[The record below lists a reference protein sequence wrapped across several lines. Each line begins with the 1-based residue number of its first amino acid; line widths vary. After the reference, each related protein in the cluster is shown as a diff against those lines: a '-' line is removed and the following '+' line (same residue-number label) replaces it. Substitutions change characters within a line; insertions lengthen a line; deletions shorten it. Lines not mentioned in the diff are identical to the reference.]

1 MTDIMKILF
10 IGPMGA
16 GKTTAIRTISDIELL
31 STEVINNDTEQHT
44 KATTTVALDYGEVN
58 LGQGETVL
66 LYGIP
71 GQERFSFMW
80 PVLAEGALGAILLI
94 NDDLPNSQQHLT
106 NYINAF
112 PHLIE
117 KGTAVI
123 GVWSAE
129 NLSDELLEPYRA
141 ILKERELALPIIKTD
156 VRVKE
161 NVLTLIEMLIVNI
174 EVNQLSVC

>member
-1 MTDIMKILF
+1 MMDIMKILF

-31 STEVINNDTEQHT
+31 STEAINNDTEQHT

-80 PVLAEGALGAILLI
+80 PVLAEGALGAVL
-94 NDDLPNSQQHLT
+94 
-106 NYINAF
+106 
-112 PHLIE
+112 LIE